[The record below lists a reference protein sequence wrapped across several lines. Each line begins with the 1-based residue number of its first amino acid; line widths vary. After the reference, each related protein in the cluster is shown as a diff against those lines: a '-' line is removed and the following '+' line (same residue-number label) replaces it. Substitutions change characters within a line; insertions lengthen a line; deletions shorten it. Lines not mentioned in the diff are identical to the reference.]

1 MRVTSLTLIAL
12 GHAQSVYDGD
22 GLCIAFER
30 CNTDGLL
37 TNIDRV
43 CCTETEAC
51 DLIANE
57 GLTCTEFP
65 DDGAGFSCCTS
76 VTTADP
82 GTTADSGSG
91 GSTSA
96 TVSGSTTHADDHVH
110 SGDGSGDMSGDG
122 LDDDGNGAIFAAA
135 SALLVALFAL

>member
-1 MRVTSLTLIAL
+1 MKVTSLTLIAL
-12 GHAQSVYDGD
+12 GHAQAAYDGD
-22 GLCIAFER
+22 GLCTAFER

-51 DLIANE
+51 DLIAND
-57 GLTCTEFP
+57 GLTGAEFP
-65 DDGAGFSCCTS
+65 ADGAGYSCCTS

-82 GTTADSGSG
+82 GTTADTGTTADAGSTAAPGTTVDSGSG

-96 TVSGSTTHADDHVH
+96 AVSGSTTHADDHVH
-110 SGDGSGDMSGDG
+110 S
-122 LDDDGNGAIFAAA
+122 
-135 SALLVALFAL
+135 